1 MPNKNL
7 EEAIREGESL
17 EEWIAGKQKN
27 SRKTKKMKKDERVK

>member
-17 EEWIAGKQKN
+17 EEWIAKKQKK
-27 SRKTKKMKKDERVK
+27 SRKTKKMKKDEKYK